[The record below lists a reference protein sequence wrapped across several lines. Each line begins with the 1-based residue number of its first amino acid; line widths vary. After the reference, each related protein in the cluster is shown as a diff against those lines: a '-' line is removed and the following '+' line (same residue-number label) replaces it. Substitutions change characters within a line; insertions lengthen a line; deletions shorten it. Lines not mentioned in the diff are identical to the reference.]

1 MRSYSRTE
9 RINELIKEEI
19 CFIIKNRLKDPR
31 LGFLTV
37 LNVITSKDLSL
48 SKIYVS
54 IYGDNETKD
63 KTMEALMSATGFIRG
78 ELSNR
83 IRMKFVPELVFIHDE
98 SEEIR
103 FRIDGILKEIKINN
117 PSIENPE

>member
-1 MRSYSRTE
+1 MKSYSRID

-19 CFIIKNRLKDPR
+19 SLIIKNRLKDPR

-37 LNVITSKDLSL
+37 LNVITSKDLAL

-78 ELSNR
+78 ELGSR
-83 IRMKFVPELVFIHDE
+83 IRLRCVPEIVFIQDE
-98 SEEIR
+98 SEDIR
-103 FRIDGILKEIKINN
+103 FRIDGILKEIKNNN
-117 PSIENPE
+117 PSIELS